1 MSRNFSI
8 ASLTKNRTALLIGIA
23 SFLLTTSLAISFRH
37 AHNNSVAAAAAG
49 AAAHRDPE
57 LIAGPGHVEPYSE
70 DIKIGS
76 ELSGHLKAVFVEE
89 GDIIHRSQVLAELE
103 NADYRAQVES
113 ARANVAAKQATL
125 RKVINGARRQ
135 ERDEAW
141 SSVNEAKAVME
152 NSQSEMRRRQ
162 QLFSAGVV
170 SREEMERYAREAD
183 VAKAQYQAKVEQHS
197 LVDDHA
203 REEDR
208 SLAEADLQLAQ
219 AQLEE
224 AQARYDKTLIRAPI
238 DGAVLRKHHRS
249 GESVSNSSTVPDP
262 ILTIGDRK
270 TLRVRVDV
278 DETDV
283 GKVRAGQKA
292 YVTADA
298 FGKQKFWGRVVRVG
312 QQLGPKNV
320 RTDEPAEK
328 VDTKIL
334 ETLVELD
341 PGAQLPDGL
350 RVDAFIVPEGGERA
364 LAQAREF
371 PAHSLGG
378 ASVAA
383 RVRVGTA
390 ALGRPSRAQLGSRP
404 WP

>member
-1 MSRNFSI
+1 MRKQI
-8 ASLTKNRTALLIGIA
+8 SLSTLKNRTTLIVGVGV
-23 SFLLTTSLAISFRH
+23 FLLTTTLVVASRRSTV
-37 AHNNSVAAAAAG
+37 SSAAAQAAE
-49 AAAHRDPE
+49 AARRP
-57 LIAGPGHVEPYSE
+57 LPIAGPGRIEPASE

-76 ELSGHLKAVFVEE
+76 ELSGRLNSVYVEE
-89 GDIIHRSQVLAELE
+89 GDTIRRRQVLAELE

-113 ARANVAAKQATL
+113 ARANVIAKQAVL

-141 SSVNEAKAVME
+141 SSVSEAKAVME
-152 NSQSEMRRRQ
+152 NAKVELRRRQ
-162 QLFSAGVV
+162 ALFSAGVV
-170 SREEMERYAREAD
+170 SREELERYAREAD
-183 VAKAQYQAKVEQHS
+183 VAQAKYDAAVQQHA

-208 SLAEADLQLAQ
+208 SFAEADLKLAEGQLA
-219 AQLEE
+219 E
-224 AQARYDKTLIRAPI
+224 AQSRYDKTFIRSPI
-238 DGAVLRKHHRS
+238 DGTVLRKHHRS

-283 GKVRAGQKA
+283 AKVIVGQRA

-298 FGKQKFWGRVVRVG
+298 FGQRKFWGHVLRVG

-320 RTDEPAEK
+320 RTDEPTEK

-341 PGAQLPDGL
+341 PGSQLPDGL
-350 RVDAFIVPEGGERA
+350 RVDAFILPDAGE
-364 LAQAREF
+364 
-371 PAHSLGG
+371 
-378 ASVAA
+378 VAA
-383 RVRVGTA
+383 NH
-390 ALGRPSRAQLGSRP
+390 QN
-404 WP
+404 

>member
-1 MSRNFSI
+1 MATNFSI
-8 ASLTKNRTALLIGIA
+8 GSLLKNRIMLAVALGVL
-23 SFLLTTSLAISFRH
+23 LLTGSLVVASRRAH
-37 AHNNSVAAAAAG
+37 ATAATAATTHNQA
-49 AAAHRDPE
+49 PL
-57 LIAGPGHVEPYSE
+57 LIAGPGRVEPYSE

-76 ELSGHLKAVFVEE
+76 ELSGRLKSVNVEE
-89 GDIIHRSQVLAELE
+89 GDAIHRGEVLAELE

-113 ARANVAAKQATL
+113 AKANVVAKEASL
-125 RKVINGARRQ
+125 RKVVNGARRQ

-152 NSQSEMRRRQ
+152 NAQSEFRRRQ
-162 QLFSAGVV
+162 ELFGAGVV
-170 SREEMERYAREAD
+170 SKEGLDRYSREAD
-183 VAKAQYQAKVEQHS
+183 VAKAKYDAAVQQHA

-203 REEDR
+203 REEDQ
-208 SLAEADLQLAQ
+208 SFAEADLQLAKG
-219 AQLEE
+219 QLAE
-224 AQARYDKTLIRAPI
+224 AEARYEKTFVRSPI
-238 DGAVLRKHHRS
+238 DGSVLRKHHRS

-283 GKVRAGQKA
+283 SKVREGQRA

-298 FGKQKFWGRVVRVG
+298 FGKQKFWGHVVRVG

-320 RTDEPAEK
+320 RTDEPTEK

-341 PGAQLPDGL
+341 PGSNLPDGL
-350 RVDAFIVPEGGERA
+350 RVDAFIVSDGGEV
-364 LAQAREF
+364 
-371 PAHSLGG
+371 
-378 ASVAA
+378 AST
-383 RVRVGTA
+383 R
-390 ALGRPSRAQLGSRP
+390 
-404 WP
+404 

>member
-1 MSRNFSI
+1 MSREFSMQT
-8 ASLTKNRTALLIGIA
+8 LLKNRIAWAAGLGI
-23 SFLLTTSLAISFRH
+23 FLLTVSLVVASRR
-37 AHNNSVAAAAAG
+37 AHESAMSSTVASE
-49 AAAHRDPE
+49 HRAPL
-57 LIAGPGHVEPYSE
+57 LIAGPGRVEPFSE

-76 ELSGHLKAVFVEE
+76 ELSGRLKSVKVEE
-89 GDIIHRSQVLAELE
+89 GDAIRRGQVLAELE

-113 ARANVAAKQATL
+113 AQASVVAKEATL

-152 NSQSEMRRRQ
+152 NSQSELQRRQ
-162 QLFSAGVV
+162 ELFKAGVV
-170 SREEMERYAREAD
+170 SREELERFSRESD
-183 VAKAQYQAKVEQHS
+183 VAKAKYDAAVQQHA

-208 SLAEADLQLAQ
+208 SFAEADLKLAQ
-219 AQLEE
+219 GQLDE
-224 AQARYDKTLIRAPI
+224 AQARYEKTFIRSPI
-238 DGAVLRKHHRS
+238 EGTVLRKHHRS

-283 GKVRAGQKA
+283 SKVQVGQRA

-298 FGKQKFWGRVVRVG
+298 YGTKKFWGRVVRLG

-320 RTDEPAEK
+320 RTDEPTER

-341 PGAQLPDGL
+341 PGSQLPDGL
-350 RVDAFIVPEGGERA
+350 RVDAFIVPDGGE
-364 LAQAREF
+364 
-371 PAHSLGG
+371 
-378 ASVAA
+378 VAEN
-383 RVRVGTA
+383 R
-390 ALGRPSRAQLGSRP
+390 
-404 WP
+404 

>member
-1 MSRNFSI
+1 MANIFPGSFVKNKTAILI
-8 ASLTKNRTALLIGIA
+8 ALAA
-23 SFLLTTSLAISFRH
+23 FLLTVSLVFASHH
-37 AHNNSVAAAAAG
+37 AHESAAAATTTPAIQRP
-49 AAAHRDPE
+49 AR
-57 LIAGPGHVEPYSE
+57 IAGPGRVEPYSE

-76 ELSGHLKAVFVEE
+76 ELSGRLKSVLVEE
-89 GDIIHRSQVLAELE
+89 GDAIHRGQVLAELE

-113 ARANVAAKQATL
+113 AKASVVAKEAAL

-152 NSQSEMRRRQ
+152 NAQSELHRRQ
-162 QLFSAGVV
+162 ALFAAGVV
-170 SREEMERYAREAD
+170 SREELDRYAREAD
-183 VAKAQYQAKVEQHS
+183 VAKARYEAAVQQHS

-208 SLAEADLQLAQ
+208 SLAEADFQLAK

-224 AQARYDKTLIRAPI
+224 AQARYEKTFIRSPI
-238 DGAVLRKHHRS
+238 EGSVLRKHHRS

-262 ILTIGDRK
+262 VLTIGDRK

-283 GKVRAGQKA
+283 SKVRVGQKA

-298 FGKQKFWGRVVRVG
+298 FGQQKFWGHVVRVG

-320 RTDEPAEK
+320 RTDEPTER

-341 PGAQLPDGL
+341 PGAELPDGL
-350 RVDAFIVPEGGERA
+350 RVDAFIVPDGGEV
-364 LAQAREF
+364 AQVQPRRF
-371 PAHSLGG
+371 
-378 ASVAA
+378 
-383 RVRVGTA
+383 
-390 ALGRPSRAQLGSRP
+390 
-404 WP
+404 

>member
-1 MSRNFSI
+1 MSNNLLLARF
-8 ASLTKNRTALLIGIA
+8 TKNRVVLSVGLAA
-23 SFLLTTSLAISFRH
+23 FLVCTSLAISFRRERDSSVLVN
-37 AHNNSVAAAAAG
+37 AAVAATKA
-49 AAAHRDPE
+49 PE
-57 LIAGPGHVEPYSE
+57 LVAGPGHVEPYSE

-76 ELSGHLKAVFVEE
+76 ELSGRLKFVFVEE
-89 GDIIHRSQVLAELE
+89 GDVIHRSQVLAELE
-103 NADYRAQVES
+103 NGDYRAQVES
-113 ARANVAAKQATL
+113 ARANVAAKQAAL

-141 SSVNEAKAVME
+141 SSVNEAKVVME
-152 NSQSEMRRRQ
+152 NSESEMRRRQ
-162 QLFSAGVV
+162 QLYSAGVV
-170 SREEMERYAREAD
+170 SREEMERYAREAE
-183 VAKAQYQAKVEQHS
+183 VAKAKYQAKVQQHS

-208 SLAEADLQLAQ
+208 SLAEADLQLAR
-219 AQLEE
+219 AQLDE
-224 AQARYDKTLIRAPI
+224 AQARYDKTFIRASI

-283 GKVRAGQKA
+283 GKVVVGQKA

-312 QQLGPKNV
+312 QQLGPKNIH
-320 RTDEPAEK
+320 TDQPTEK

-350 RVDAFIVPEGGERA
+350 RVDAFIVPDGGEV
-364 LAQAREF
+364 
-371 PAHSLGG
+371 
-378 ASVAA
+378 ASVQPTEP
-383 RVRVGTA
+383 RSPR
-390 ALGRPSRAQLGSRP
+390 
-404 WP
+404 